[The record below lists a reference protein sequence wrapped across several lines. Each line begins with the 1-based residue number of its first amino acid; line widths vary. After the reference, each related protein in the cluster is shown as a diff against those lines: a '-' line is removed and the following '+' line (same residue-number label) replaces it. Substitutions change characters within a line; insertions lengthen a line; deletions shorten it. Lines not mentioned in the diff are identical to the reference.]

1 MNNRPDFVTEEDTI
15 RWDLQIELDNIPK
28 AIVDEPILVEVIY
41 AGLYLIEQ
49 LRKLQCPEDYIFR
62 IQYTAGA
69 ASFGRDP
76 WEIHLEYLEAYR
88 NNDLEFDA
96 DPDNLN

>member
-1 MNNRPDFVTEEDTI
+1 MNRPNFVVDEDII
-15 RWDLQIELDNIPK
+15 RWNKQIETDNIPQ
-28 AIVDEPILVEVIY
+28 AIVNEPMLIEVIY
-41 AGLYLIEQ
+41 AGLWLMEQ
-49 LRKLQCPEDYIFR
+49 LRISQCPEDYILR

-76 WEIHLEYLEAYR
+76 WEIHSEYLEAYR
-88 NNDLEFDA
+88 NNNLEFDA

>member
-15 RWDLQIELDNIPK
+15 RWDKQIEEDNIPK
-28 AIVDEPILVEVIY
+28 AIVDEPILVEVLY
-41 AGLYLIEQ
+41 AGLFLMEQ

-76 WEIHLEYLEAYR
+76 WEIHSEYLEAYR
-88 NNDLEFDA
+88 NNDLEFDV
-96 DPDNLN
+96 DSDNLN